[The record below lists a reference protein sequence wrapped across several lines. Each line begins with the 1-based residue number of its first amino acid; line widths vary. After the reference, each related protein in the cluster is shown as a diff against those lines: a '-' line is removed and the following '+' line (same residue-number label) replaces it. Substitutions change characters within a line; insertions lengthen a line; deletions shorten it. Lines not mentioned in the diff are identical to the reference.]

1 MNIGAAVL
9 FDNEHFVFL
18 FTNPLNTESA
28 MKMHMAHVNRFSFN
42 PAGETWYL
50 ICSCQPA
57 APRFS
62 DHQPVNGICCLGHS
76 CILPVAFGRARSC
89 IKQDLGGPFAAMSP
103 GWPMDLGLLTR
114 SDDWRSMVDVYV
126 SCLGT
131 NRTNIIEQK

>member
-89 IKQDLGGPFAAMSP
+89 IKPDSGGVSPRCLPAGRWTWVSLRDRTIGGPWLMFMFRIS
-103 GWPMDLGLLTR
+103 
-114 SDDWRSMVDVYV
+114 VQ
-126 SCLGT
+126 
-131 NRTNIIEQK
+131 IEQI